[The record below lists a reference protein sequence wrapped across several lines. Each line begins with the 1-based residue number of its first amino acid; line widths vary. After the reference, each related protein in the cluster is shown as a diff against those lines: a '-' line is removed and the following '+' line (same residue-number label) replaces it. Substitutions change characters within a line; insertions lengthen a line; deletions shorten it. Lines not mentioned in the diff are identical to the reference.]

1 MPHPQGRITH
11 LEDPVA
17 HPQGPIAHPQGP
29 ITHNQIMGEGTD
41 WSHDHPFG
49 IEILLVSRGLIVRD
63 LDQGPHIQEL
73 IIDRQ
78 G

>member
-1 MPHPQGRITH
+1 MAHPQGRI
-11 LEDPVA
+11 A

-49 IEILLVSRGLIVRD
+49 IEILVVTRGHIVRD
-63 LDQGPHIQEL
+63 LDQGPRVQEL

-78 G
+78 V